1 LDAAFGALEARVL
14 GLFWLALFGEEAREA
29 EGRVGRGVCCG
40 QVAGSGVVVA
50 VVRETE

>member
-1 LDAAFGALEARVL
+1 VL